1 MLIAWQRGVAC
12 TASRRGLLTVLS
24 SKNAAPSGS
33 IPDALRHL
41 RRAQQGVMTGVD
53 RVGTA
58 SKASDH
64 SYCSTTV
71 CMIGKGKPVEEHKR
85 QNLSIAIERS
95 VADGLLDGSYLE
107 LVRCSGARVRVF

>member
-1 MLIAWQRGVAC
+1 
-12 TASRRGLLTVLS
+12 
-24 SKNAAPSGS
+24 
-33 IPDALRHL
+33 
-41 RRAQQGVMTGVD
+41 MTGVD

-64 SYCSTTV
+64 PYCSTAV

-85 QNLSIAIERS
+85 QTLSMAIERS

-107 LVRCSGARVRVF
+107 LVRCSGARVRVFQQAVMTTRTEANILSCMSYRRCEAR